1 MSPMEMKEL
10 KIQLQGLLDKWH
22 ICPSTSP
29 WGCSTLFVEK
39 KDKELRLCVD
49 YRPLNAVTIKNKYPL
64 PRIDVLFDQLAGA
77 QVFSKI
83 DLRSV
88 YHQIK
93 ICTEDIPKTT
103 FMIRYG
109 LYEYLVMLFGL
120 MNAPA
125 HFMYLLNSVF
135 MPELDQ
141 LVVVFIDDILVYSKS
156 TEEHEDQL

>member
-10 KIQLQGLLDKWH
+10 KIQLQGLLDKGY

-29 WGCSTLFVEK
+29 WGCSALFVEK

-49 YRPLNAVTIKNKYPL
+49 YRPLNAVTIKNKCPL

-83 DLRSV
+83 DLRSG

-93 ICTEDIPKTT
+93 IRTEDIPKTT

-156 TEEHEDQL
+156 TKEHEDQL